1 MTNGKIDVEVVGTL
15 QQRIESCLKVLD
27 DLLTS
32 PQAIVSSVVIAEK
45 RNSET
50 AQDSQ
55 VTIAKSVLRIMGI
68 RDIKTVSKNASLAEV
83 GMDSLMAVEIKQ
95 MLEREFDVFLSPQQL
110 RSLTFGKLEEISNGN
125 SMENNAAAANE
136 AQLSILFRSLGDES
150 ISNQILLPLNN
161 VGKSTP
167 SIIFI
172 PGKSIDSLIC
182 SCHIH
187 FTFIVFLHSQESKVL
202 VVICGT
208 HLLQT

>member
-45 RNSET
+45 HNSET

-55 VTIAKSVLRIMGI
+55 MTITKSVLKIMGI

-125 SMENNAAAANE
+125 SMENDAAAANE
-136 AQLSILFRSLGDES
+136 AQLNILFRSLGDES

-161 VGKSTP
+161 VGNSTP

-172 PGKSIDSLIC
+172 PGVRSFYRFS
-182 SCHIH
+182 
-187 FTFIVFLHSQESKVL
+187 
-202 VVICGT
+202 
-208 HLLQT
+208 HL

>member
-15 QQRIESCLKVLD
+15 QQRIESCLNVLD

-32 PQAIVSSVVIAEK
+32 PQAIVSSIVIPEK
-45 RNSET
+45 HNNET

-55 VTIAKSVLRIMGI
+55 MTISKSVMKIMGI

-95 MLEREFDVFLSPQQL
+95 MLEREFNVFLSPQQL

-125 SMENNAAAANE
+125 SMENDAAVANE
-136 AQLSILFRSLGDES
+136 AQLNILFRSLGDES

-172 PGKSIDSLIC
+172 PGKSIDFFIC
-182 SCHIH
+182 SCHFH
-187 FTFIVFLHSQESKVL
+187 FTFIFFLHSQVSKVS
-202 VVICGT
+202 VEIHGI